1 MRVAV
6 PAAPFSSPAAVAA
19 AVVAAGAGTCA
30 VCLPLSLPKI
40 PTHVLPSGVGPS
52 CQHGSVLL
60 AEIVTVSQAVS
71 ATPSRNAK
79 AALLADVLTRA
90 ATEPPT
96 AARDGEGVD
105 EIALVVRYLS
115 GSLRQRR
122 TGIELTHLTTLAAPA
137 AASSVTVREVDACLQ
152 RAAELS
158 GPGSSAARAAVFDG
172 LLARLTADEQ
182 RFLTSLLRGGLRQGA
197 SESAVL
203 TALASTAGAPAEDV
217 RRAVTV
223 SGSLPGVAAAV
234 LRQGPAALAGFT
246 LTVGQGV
253 SPMLAGSAPSVHEAL
268 ARTGP
273 GGVEWKL
280 DGIRAQIH
288 KDGPRITVLT
298 RSLDDITDRVPE
310 VVETVARFGVASA
323 ILDGELIALNGD
335 GRPRPFQQTGSRT
348 ASRAD
353 PAAGRVSVPLSLFVF
368 DVLHL
373 DGRDLLDEPGHLRRA
388 ALEATLPPEVLT
400 PRLAVADTAD
410 PRQVERATSFA
421 ADTVARG
428 HEGVVV
434 KSDAAPY
441 DMGRRG
447 SGWVKVKPVHT
458 LDLVILAVE
467 RGNGRRSGW
476 LSNLHLGA
484 LDPTGRYG
492 EPGGF
497 VMLGKTFKGLTD
509 EMLRWQ
515 TQELPRHAAGP
526 TDGYVVRLHPE
537 VVVEIAFD
545 GVQTSPRYPAG
556 VALRFAR
563 VVRHRTDKGPGEAD
577 TIEAVQSLRAP

>member
-1 MRVAV
+1 MQLVDLVAV
-6 PAAPFSSPAAVAA
+6 SRD
-19 AVVAAGAGTCA
+19 
-30 VCLPLSLPKI
+30 L
-40 PTHVLPSGVGPS
+40 
-52 CQHGSVLL
+52 
-60 AEIVTVSQAVS
+60 S
-71 ATPSRNAK
+71 ATSSRNAK
-79 AALLADVLTRA
+79 AVLIADLLTRA
-90 ATEPPT
+90 AQETRVS
-96 AARDGEGVD
+96 AGSGVGEGPGVD
-105 EIALVVRYLS
+105 EIELVTGYLS
-115 GSLRQRR
+115 GAPRQRR
-122 TGIELTHLTTLAAPA
+122 TGIELTHLTVLPPPA
-137 AASSVTVREVDACLQ
+137 TVASVTLDEVDAVLQ
-152 RAAELS
+152 RAADLS
-158 GPGSSAARAAVFDG
+158 GTGSSAARATLFAG

-182 RFLTSLLRGGLRQGA
+182 RFVTSLLRGGLRQGA
-197 SESAVL
+197 LESVVL
-203 TALASTAGAPAEDV
+203 TAVAGAAGAPVAEV

-223 SGSLPGVAAAV
+223 SGSLARVAS
-234 LRQGPAALAGFT
+234 AALREGPQALARFT
-246 LTVGQGV
+246 LTLGQGV
-253 SPMLAGSAPSVHEAL
+253 SPMLAGSARTVPEAL

-288 KDGPRITVLT
+288 ADGAQVTVLT

-310 VVETVARFGVASA
+310 VVEAVAGFGLTSA
-323 ILDGELIALNGD
+323 ILDGELIALRDD

-353 PAAGRVSVPLSLFVF
+353 PAAGRLEVPLTLFVF

-373 DGRDLLDEPGHLRRA
+373 DGRDLLDEPGSVRRVV
-388 ALEATLPPEVLT
+388 LEATLPPALLT
-400 PRLAVADTAD
+400 PRLAVADAD
-410 PRQVERATSFA
+410 DPAQVERATAFA
-421 ADTVARG
+421 ADAVSRG

-434 KSDAAPY
+434 KSDAASY

-447 SGWVKVKPVHT
+447 AGWVKVKPVHT
-458 LDLVILAVE
+458 LDLVVLAVE

-515 TQELPRHAAGP
+515 TEELPQHADGP
-526 TDGYVVRLHPE
+526 TDGYVVRLHPR

-545 GVQTSPRYPAG
+545 GVQTSSRYPAG

-563 VVRHRTDKGPGEAD
+563 VVRYRSDKRAAEAD
-577 TIEAVQSLRAP
+577 TIEAVQALHEI

>member
-1 MRVAV
+1 MQLVDLVAV
-6 PAAPFSSPAAVAA
+6 SRD
-19 AVVAAGAGTCA
+19 
-30 VCLPLSLPKI
+30 L
-40 PTHVLPSGVGPS
+40 
-52 CQHGSVLL
+52 
-60 AEIVTVSQAVS
+60 S
-71 ATPSRNAK
+71 ATSSRNAK
-79 AALLADVLTRA
+79 AVLIADLLTRA
-90 ATEPPT
+90 AQETRAPAGASRPAGAGSGVDEDP
-96 AARDGEGVD
+96 GVD
-105 EIALVVRYLS
+105 EIELVVRYLS
-115 GSLRQRR
+115 GAPRQRR
-122 TGIELTHLTTLAAPA
+122 TGIELTHLTVLPPPA
-137 AASSVTVREVDACLQ
+137 TVASVTLDELDAVLQ
-152 RAAELS
+152 GAADLS
-158 GPGSSAARAAVFDG
+158 GAGSSATRATLFAG

-182 RFLTSLLRGGLRQGA
+182 RFVTSLLRGGLRQGA
-197 SESAVL
+197 LESVVL
-203 TALASTAGAPAEDV
+203 TAVAGAAGAPVAEV

-223 SGSLPGVAAAV
+223 SGSLARVAS
-234 LRQGPAALAGFT
+234 AALREGPQALARFT
-246 LTVGQGV
+246 LTLGQGV
-253 SPMLAGSAPSVHEAL
+253 SPMLAGSARTVPEAL

-288 KDGPRITVLT
+288 ADGGQVTVLT

-310 VVETVARFGVASA
+310 VVEAVAGLGLTSA
-323 ILDGELIALNGD
+323 ILDGELIALRDD

-348 ASRAD
+348 ASRTD
-353 PAAGRVSVPLSLFVF
+353 PAAGRLEVPLTLFVF

-373 DGRDLLDEPGHLRRA
+373 DGRDLLDEPGSVRRA
-388 ALEATLPPEVLT
+388 VLEATLPPAVLT
-400 PRLAVADTAD
+400 PRLAVADAED
-410 PRQVERATSFA
+410 PGQVERATTFA
-421 ADTVARG
+421 ADAVARG

-434 KSDAAPY
+434 KSDAATY

-447 SGWVKVKPVHT
+447 AGWVKVKPVHT
-458 LDLVILAVE
+458 LDLVVLAVE

-515 TQELPRHAAGP
+515 TQELPQHADGP
-526 TDGYVVRLHPE
+526 TDGYVVRLHPQ

-545 GVQTSPRYPAG
+545 GVQTSSRYPAG

-563 VVRHRTDKGPGEAD
+563 VVRYRTDKQAAEAD
-577 TIEAVQSLRAP
+577 TVEAVQALHEI